1 MRTITIDT
9 GIDLAGLERDFKA
22 VEKKIAT
29 LREKLQS
36 KTAERDDLA
45 DRMDNAKTAEESD
58 RLLKKW
64 ISADDAVK
72 NITRDIG
79 LYEQKAQDLASQ
91 IAANT
96 KETTAFQRV
105 SEKVDGVFAKF
116 GKRIKTLATRVLFFS
131 VLLKM
136 FRAIKT
142 YFAETIK
149 QNDAASQSVKRLK
162 GAFQTLA
169 QPLVNAVMPALVSF
183 INWLTKIVTAIT
195 MVIAQLSGKT
205 LKDLQKSAKG
215 IASAGKSASKSL
227 ASFDTINKLG
237 NGSSGADEIGA
248 IFDAAEL
255 TQSELNGILTT
266 IGLITAALMAWKAPF
281 GGGLTF
287 LDKMASY
294 LMIIIGLVIS
304 VKSYFDAW
312 TNGVNADNL
321 LGILGGL
328 TIAMG
333 GFYAL
338 LGPTAAGITALVGG
352 IALMVLGFK
361 DIIEHG
367 ATLTNT
373 LTVVAGI
380 IAAGLGIS
388 ILTGSLLPLLI
399 AGIAAAVVALV
410 NFGGEGQNLANGLK
424 TALSGLLTFIKGVFT
439 GDWNKAWEG
448 LKKSFKGVINSI
460 LAIAGGLVNAIIK
473 GLNWLISKINT
484 ISFTVPSWVPGI
496 GGKSVGFHLSQ
507 VSEWK
512 VPYLAEGA
520 VIPPN
525 REFLAVLGDQK
536 QGTNIE
542 TPLATMVEAF
552 RAAMVDYGV
561 SVDVNF
567 SGDGAAIVKM
577 LKPEVNISNKR
588 RGKY

>member
-9 GIDLAGLERDFKA
+9 GIDLSGLERDFKA

-36 KTAERDDLA
+36 KVAERDDLA
-45 DRMDNAKTAEESD
+45 IRMDEASSPQEAD

-79 LYEQKAQDLASQ
+79 IYEQKAQDLSSQ
-91 IAANT
+91 IAENT
-96 KETTAFQRV
+96 KETSAFERV
-105 SEKVDGVFAKF
+105 SQKVDNVFAKF

-131 VLLKM
+131 VLLKI
-136 FRAIKT
+136 FREIKS

-149 QNDAASQSVKRLK
+149 QNDAASQAVKRLK

-183 INWLTKIVTAIT
+183 MNWLTKVVTAIT
-195 MVIAQLSGKT
+195 MVIAQLTGKT

-237 NGSSGADEIGA
+237 NGNTSEIDA
-248 IFDAAEL
+248 IFDVAEL
-255 TQSELNGILTT
+255 TQNELTGILTT
-266 IGLITAALMAWKAPF
+266 IGLITAALLAWKAPF
-281 GGGLTF
+281 GGGLTY
-287 LDKMASY
+287 LEKMIGY
-294 LMIIIGLVIS
+294 LLVIAGLVIA
-304 VKSYFDAW
+304 VKNYFDAW

-321 LGILGGL
+321 LGIIGGL
-328 TIAMG
+328 AIAMG
-333 GFYAL
+333 GFYIL
-338 LGPTAAGITALVGG
+338 LGPTAAGITAVVGG
-352 IALMVLGFK
+352 ISLLVLGFK
-361 DIIEHG
+361 DIISNG
-367 ATLTNT
+367 ANLANT

-380 IAAGLGIS
+380 IMTGLGIS

-424 TALSGLLTFIKGVFT
+424 TALGGLLTFIKGVFT

-448 LKKSFKGVINSI
+448 LKQSFKGVVNSV

-484 ISFTVPSWVPGI
+484 ISFTVPSWIPGV
-496 GGKSVGFHLSQ
+496 GGKSVGFHLSP
-507 VSEWK
+507 VSAWT

-542 TPLATMVEAF
+542 TPLSTMIEAF
-552 RAAMVDYGV
+552 NAAMNNYGF

-588 RGKY
+588 RGK